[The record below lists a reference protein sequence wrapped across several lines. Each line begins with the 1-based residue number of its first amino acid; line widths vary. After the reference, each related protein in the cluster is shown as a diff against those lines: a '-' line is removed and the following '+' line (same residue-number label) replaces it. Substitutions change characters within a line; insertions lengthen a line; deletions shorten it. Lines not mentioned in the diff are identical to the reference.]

1 VVVSLWGLLF
11 VSISPLRSQQDNTNN
26 PSSFFVQLNLGSTL
40 KANTGFPETG
50 LQTGLLTGIGWHQL
64 REDQQ
69 WAQWLRRPT
78 TGILFGVTDFG
89 NPENVGYALAF
100 MPYLEL
106 NPFSNQNTRWK
117 LRTGLGFSY
126 LNRQF
131 DPETNPFNRAVSTD
145 IKWSFRSLLYYDF
158 ARFEKTTW
166 RVGFG
171 YTHHSNGHMR
181 LPNQGLNSVVASLE
195 ADFHNDNKD
204 ANWLQAPGED
214 TRTRTIQNYFALRAG
229 LGQNVLSEI
238 FNDRKE
244 VYTIEASYGKIINST
259 FKFGLGLFYRFYEHY
274 YDYIKNEEQLI
285 GELYPYFREKPFRY
299 STNYGI
305 TAAAELLMGH
315 VGAELSIGFNIYKPA
330 YKIEWQL
337 NDGYTYQSGDQ
348 TIIVLGELDSYYEIK
363 RSIPARLGL
372 KWYFISTNK
381 NPRHNIFLGAHLNAN
396 LGQADFTELS
406 LGYVRRF
413 DIKTRQMKN

>member
-1 VVVSLWGLLF
+1 
-11 VSISPLRSQQDNTNN
+11 
-26 PSSFFVQLNLGSTL
+26 
-40 KANTGFPETG
+40 
-50 LQTGLLTGIGWHQL
+50 
-64 REDQQ
+64 
-69 WAQWLRRPT
+69 
-78 TGILFGVTDFG
+78 
-89 NPENVGYALAF
+89 
-100 MPYLEL
+100 
-106 NPFSNQNTRWK
+106 
-117 LRTGLGFSY
+117 
-126 LNRQF
+126 
-131 DPETNPFNRAVSTD
+131 
-145 IKWSFRSLLYYDF
+145 
-158 ARFEKTTW
+158 
-166 RVGFG
+166 
-171 YTHHSNGHMR
+171 
-181 LPNQGLNSVVASLE
+181 
-195 ADFHNDNKD
+195 
-204 ANWLQAPGED
+204 
-214 TRTRTIQNYFALRAG
+214 

-285 GELYPYFREKPFRY
+285 EELYPYFGEKPFRY

-337 NDGYTYQSGDQ
+337 NDGYTYQSGGQ

-381 NPRHNIFLGAHLNAN
+381 NPRHNLFLGAHLNAN